1 MSHYV
6 LVGSGAAALAAAE
19 ELRRGE
25 PAARI
30 TVIGQESA
38 GFYSR
43 PGLAYLLTGA
53 VPESQLELRTRGELT
68 ALRLERITDR
78 ATLIRT
84 AAQRVVLSGGRE
96 IGYDRLLLATGARS
110 LAPDFPGATLEGVF
124 RLDRLDQAMGLVR
137 AARRRRRAVVVGGG
151 STALELVDGLRARG
165 VETHYFLRG
174 ERYWART
181 LAPEESA
188 LVEARLSAGGVRLHR
203 RTSVARAVGR
213 GGRLTAVETAEGRLI
228 PCDILCVATGI
239 APRIELA
246 QASGLATD
254 RGILVNAHL
263 ETSEPAIFA
272 AGDVAQVRDRPDSP
286 GVLDALW
293 SSALAQGSIAASN
306 MRGQRVTWRR
316 QVPMNVTCLGGLV
329 TTVMGDV
336 GGEADPDLVTITR
349 GQSERW
355 HLGRGATTVAENAT
369 GGRIR
374 LVLSDR
380 MITGAVIMGEQTL
393 AEPVRRLIGSGAD
406 IGPIRQAL
414 IDDPAHL
421 TATLLA
427 FAETHGG
434 RAA

>member
-1 MSHYV
+1 MNRYV
-6 LVGSGAAALAAAE
+6 LVGSGAASLAAAE
-19 ELRRGE
+19 EIRRAE
-25 PAARI
+25 PSARI
-30 TVIGQESA
+30 TVIAKESA

-78 ATLIRT
+78 ATLIHPEL
-84 AAQRVVLSGGRE
+84 QRVQLAGGRE
-96 IGYDRLLLATGARS
+96 VGYDRLLLATGARS
-110 LAPDFPGATLEGVF
+110 LAPDFAGATLEGVH
-124 RLDRLDQAMGLVR
+124 RLDSLDQAMALVR
-137 AARRRRRAVVVGGG
+137 AARRRRRAIVVGGG
-151 STALELVDGLRARG
+151 STALELVDGLRARR

-188 LVEARLSAGGVRLHR
+188 LVEARLIAAGVRLHR
-203 RTSVARAVGR
+203 HTTIARAVGR
-213 GGRLTAVETAEGRLI
+213 SGRLTAVETTGGQLL
-228 PCDILCVATGI
+228 PCDLLAVATGI

-246 QASGLATD
+246 QASGIAVD
-254 RGILVNAHL
+254 RGILVTSHL
-263 ETSEPAIFA
+263 ETSEPGIFA
-272 AGDVAQVRDRPDSP
+272 AGDVAQVSERPGAP
-286 GVLDALW
+286 PVLDALW
-293 SSALAQGSIAASN
+293 ASAISQGKVAASN
-306 MRGQRVTWRR
+306 MLGQRMAWRR

-355 HLGRGATTVAENAT
+355 HLGRGATTVAESAT

-380 MITGAVIMGEQTL
+380 AITGAVIMGEQTL
-393 AEPVRRLIGSGAD
+393 TEPVRRLIASGTD
-406 IGPIRQAL
+406 IGAIRQAL

-427 FAETHGG
+427 FAAAHTG